1 MRLLIVL
8 LFCFYGFAAKA
19 DACASYLG
27 LLNGGVATK
36 IAITEKIYLNEVR
49 LSNNVIA
56 DAVNI
61 EFWVEECVSENYI
74 DYSLMGTVSSSVP
87 GKSNGSTLYNI
98 AVIQNNIQFDGVVF
112 YGNNLFVPYDFFT
125 ALRTRY
131 NTSYNSVPLSEF
143 DLSQPFT
150 LVFSCNNLTPAYYD
164 ACSAVNS
171 NYFFEISPQSDRNN
185 VTLSSVNG
193 AWYDPDYN
201 GSGFNMVQTANG
213 LQVYFYGYKAGAD
226 GEALWL
232 ASFLGPKTIQKGE
245 TFTLEMTSGFIGNGG
260 SLTSKPNTPNSGL
273 TLWGTADITFDSC
286 SSGEIILTNTDGDSV
301 THDIILLAGAEGL
314 NCEQM

>member
-1 MRLLIVL
+1 MI
-8 LFCFYGFAAKA
+8 LFCFYGFNVLA
-19 DACASYLG
+19 DSCASWSSYSPRDG
-27 LLNGGVATK
+27 QATI
-36 IAITEKIYLNEVR
+36 IANTEQVHLNEIEMHDFVY
-49 LSNNVIA
+49 A
-56 DAVNI
+56 DSMDF
-61 EFWVEECVSENYI
+61 EFWIEKCINDYGI
-74 DYSLMGTVSSSVP
+74 TYSLFATVTPIIP
-87 GKSNGSTLYNI
+87 GKSKGSGVYDI
-98 AVIQNNIQFDGVVF
+98 AVIQDNQQFNGALSF
-112 YGNNLFVPYDFFT
+112 TNNLYVPGSIWT
-125 ALRTRY
+125 ALTTTY
-131 NTSYNSVPLSEF
+131 SNSGAISSTPAGL

-150 LVFSCNNLTPAYYD
+150 LIFSCSNSFSYFEDCSVVNPA
-164 ACSAVNS
+164 SH
-171 NYFFEISPQSDRNN
+171 FEINPQSGQNN
-185 VTLSSVNG
+185 TVISSVNG

-226 GEALWL
+226 GKALWL
-232 ASFLGPKTIQKGE
+232 ASFLGPKTIHKGE

-314 NCEQM
+314 NCE